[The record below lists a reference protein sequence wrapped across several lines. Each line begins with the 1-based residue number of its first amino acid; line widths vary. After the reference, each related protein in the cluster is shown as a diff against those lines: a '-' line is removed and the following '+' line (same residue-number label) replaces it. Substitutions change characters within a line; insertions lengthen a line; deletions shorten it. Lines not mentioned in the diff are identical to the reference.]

1 MIIYQNATDHDR
13 TNSELST
20 FSIENI
26 WLSCEEIEEYA
37 AGKCKQKHY
46 HMGMWGSSSIK
57 MYLWICDV
65 FSF

>member
-1 MIIYQNATDHDR
+1 MIEQ
-13 TNSELST
+13 SELSS

-26 WLSCEEIEEYA
+26 LLSYEEYA

>member
-20 FSIENI
+20 FSLENI
-26 WLSCEEIEEYA
+26 WLSYEEIIEEYA

-46 HMGMWGSSSIK
+46 HMGVWGSS
-57 MYLWICDV
+57 
-65 FSF
+65 